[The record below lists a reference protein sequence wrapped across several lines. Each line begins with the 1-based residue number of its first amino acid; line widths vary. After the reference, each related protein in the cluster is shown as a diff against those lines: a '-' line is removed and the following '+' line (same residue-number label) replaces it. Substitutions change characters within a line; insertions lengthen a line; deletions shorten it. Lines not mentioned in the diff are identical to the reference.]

1 MSLPPSLCPSGA
13 APPPGPAEAAALEDA
28 LFEAMAHLHRLP
40 PDEALETAGLAAG
53 ALAAFLADTAR
64 LSGQADAAAR
74 ALGLL
79 EALRRDCADLL
90 DDLRAARN

>member
-1 MSLPPSLCPSGA
+1 MPLPSSLCPSGV

-53 ALAAFLADTAR
+53 ALASFLADTAQ
-64 LSGQADAAAR
+64 LSRHADAAER
-74 ALGLL
+74 ALRLL
-79 EALRRDCADLL
+79 EALRLECADLL

>member
-1 MSLPPSLCPSGA
+1 MPLPPSLCPSGA

-40 PDEALETAGLAAG
+40 PDEALEMAGLAAS
-53 ALAAFLADTAR
+53 ALASFLADTAQ
-64 LSGQADAAAR
+64 LSRQADAAAR

-79 EALRRDCADLL
+79 EALRLECDDLL
-90 DDLRAARN
+90 DDLRSART